1 MKFRTLRAAS
11 AAAALLVA
19 TAACGGGGG
28 EEASA
33 DGPVPISLGYFPLVH
48 TATAVYAE
56 ENGLFDP
63 AAVDVELGA
72 TSGGA
77 QAIPSLVAGEYDI
90 TYGNY
95 TSAILAAAQGL
106 PLVFVAGNDVGATDH
121 GIFVQ
126 AGSGI
131 DSVADLEGKSFAV
144 NNLQNIGTLAIGL
157 RLQEEGL
164 TLDDIDLV
172 EMPYPD
178 MGASLD
184 RGDVDAIWQVE
195 PFQASAAA
203 QGFKRVDDLF
213 AGDAADLPVAGWLST
228 REFVENNPEA
238 VAAIQEGLAA
248 SSEALAGDRDTLD
261 AIVPTYTQVPADV
274 AKQVASP
281 KFQAALDQAALQRES
296 DLMTEFGILD
306 EPFDVSS
313 MMP

>member
-1 MKFRTLRAAS
+1 MRLTTLRTAS
-11 AAAALLVA
+11 AVVVLLFA
-19 TAACGGGGG
+19 TSACGGGG
-28 EEASA
+28 EEAGG
-33 DGPVPISLGYFPLVH
+33 DGPVKVSLGYFPLVH
-48 TATAVYAE
+48 TATAVYAD

-63 AAVDVELGA
+63 EIVDVELGP

-90 TYGNY
+90 TYANY
-95 TSAILAAAQGL
+95 TSSILAAAQGL

-126 AGSGI
+126 AGSDI
-131 DSVADLEGKSFAV
+131 ESVADLKGKSFAV

-157 RLQEEGL
+157 RLKEAGL
-164 TLDDIDLV
+164 SLDDIDLV

-195 PFQASAAA
+195 PFQASAVA
-203 QGFKRVDDLF
+203 QGFDRVDDLF
-213 AGDAADLPVAGWLST
+213 AGDAAGLPVAGWVAT
-228 REFVENNPEA
+228 AQFAQENPEA

-248 SSEALAGDRDTLD
+248 AAEALAGDREALD

-274 AKQVASP
+274 ATAVAAPS
-281 KFQAALDQAALQRES
+281 FQAELDQAALQRES
-296 DLMTEFGILD
+296 DLMSEFGILD
-306 EPFDVSS
+306 EPFDLAS